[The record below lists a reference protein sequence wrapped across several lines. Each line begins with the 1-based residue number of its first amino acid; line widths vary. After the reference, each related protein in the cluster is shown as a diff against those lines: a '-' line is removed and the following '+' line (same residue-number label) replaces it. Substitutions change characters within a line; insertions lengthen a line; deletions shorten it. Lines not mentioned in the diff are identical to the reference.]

1 MATIVDGT
9 AGINTPV
16 EVEIQGATSGSI
28 AIVAPAVAGTNTQ
41 TLVAA
46 TGTLTPKVLG
56 SVVASTSGTS
66 VSFTNIPSWSK
77 TITLLFR
84 NVSTSG
90 ITNYQIQLGSSAG
103 FVTTG
108 YNGASMRAVATA
120 TLVTADTTGFKLQSI
135 LATATSNGLVTFSTY
150 DNLTWYGS
158 GNVSDNTN
166 GVMFT
171 FGGAVTL
178 PGVLDRI
185 RITTINGTDVF
196 DGGTI
201 STMFE

>member
-66 VSFTNIPSWSK
+66 VNLINIPSWSQK
-77 TITLLFR
+77 ITLLFR

-90 ITNYQIQLGSSAG
+90 ITNYQIQLGSSVG
-103 FVTTG
+103 YKTSG
-108 YNGASMRAVATA
+108 YNGVSMRAVATA
-120 TLVTADTTGFKLQSI
+120 TGTTVDTTGFRLQSL
-135 LATATSNGLVTFSTY
+135 LASATSNGIVTFCTY

-158 GNVSDNTN
+158 GNVADNTN
-166 GVMFT
+166 FVLFT

-185 RITTINGTDVF
+185 RITTVNGTDVF